1 MDIPPAIA
9 PDDFGFKFENSY
21 LKLPAIF
28 YKKQLPTSV
37 KNPQIAICNDTL
49 ALALGLNLKTLKL
62 HGADGLS
69 GNLLF
74 KGSEP
79 IAQAYAGHQFGHF
92 NILGDGRAILLGE
105 HILPN
110 KQRVDIQLKGA
121 GRTPYSR
128 SGDGRAAL
136 APMLREYVMSEAMFA
151 LGIPT
156 TRSLAVTTT
165 GEHVYRDG
173 AAAGAVLTRV
183 AASHL
188 RVGTFQFA
196 ASTQNLQQLQ
206 ALADYAINRHFPEI
220 VNAENK
226 YLELLKQVIA
236 LQASLIAQ
244 WMHVGFIHGV
254 MNTDNMSICGET
266 IDYGPCALMN
276 TYLPETVFSS
286 IDTGG
291 RYAFGNQPNIAHW
304 NLIRLAET
312 LLTLI
317 DESEEKA
324 IALATECLNTYPTQF
339 FDCWLAGMRKKLG
352 LFNAEAEGAEFEDS
366 KLEDTKLAEDLLM
379 HMQKNKADYTNTFN
393 SLATEA
399 IQTTTLYQD
408 ADFRDWLALWKARL
422 ARQNQTFDES
432 IALMHSA
439 NPKVIPRNHLVE
451 EALAAAEGGDMT
463 LFNDLLAVLAK
474 PYADFNY
481 PEKYTQ
487 APDAAFD
494 RQYKTFCGT

>member
-1 MDIPPAIA
+1 MKISSVLVPHG
-9 PDDFGFKFENSY
+9 FGFNFDNSY
-21 LKLPAIF
+21 LQLPPVF
-28 YKKQLPTSV
+28 HKKQLPTAV
-37 KNPQIAICNDTL
+37 KNPQIAIFNDAL
-49 ALALGLNLKTLKL
+49 ALALGLNADLLKKQ
-62 HGADGLS
+62 GANGLS
-69 GNLLF
+69 GNTLF
-74 KGSEP
+74 IGSEP

-92 NILGDGRAILLGE
+92 NMLGDGRAILLGE
-105 HILPN
+105 HITPSM
-110 KQRVDIQLKGA
+110 QRMDIQLKGS

-136 APMLREYVMSEAMFA
+136 APMLREYLMSEAMFA

-156 TRSLAVTTT
+156 TRGLAVTTT

-173 AAAGAVLTRV
+173 ASAGAVLTRV

-196 ASTQNLQQLQ
+196 ASRQNLQQLQ

-236 LQASLIAQ
+236 LQAPLIAQ

-254 MNTDNMSICGET
+254 MNTDNMSLCGET
-266 IDYGPCALMN
+266 IDYGPCAFMN
-276 TYLPETVFSS
+276 TYLPETLFSS

-291 RYAFGNQPNIAHW
+291 RYAFANQPNIAHW
-304 NLIRLAET
+304 NLIRLAES
-312 LLTLI
+312 LLALI
-317 DESEEKA
+317 DQSEEKA
-324 IALATECLNTYPTQF
+324 IALATECLDAYPVNF

-352 LFNAEAEGAEFEDS
+352 IFNAEAEDT
-366 KLEDTKLAEDLLM
+366 KLEDTKLTEDLLM
-379 HMQKNKADYTNTFN
+379 YMQKNKADYTNTFRL
-393 SLATEA
+393 LATEA
-399 IQTTTLYQD
+399 IQTTTLYED
-408 ADFRDWLALWKARL
+408 VSFRNWLEVWKARL
-422 ARQNQTFDES
+422 ARQTQTFDES
-432 IALMHSA
+432 IALMNNS

-451 EALAAAEGGDMT
+451 DALTAAENGDMS
-463 LFNDLLAVLAK
+463 LFKELLVVLSD

-487 APDAAFD
+487 APDARFESE
-494 RQYKTFCGT
+494 YKTFCGT